1 MVRGVILRPL
11 PFAQPHRLVQVYGT
25 SPLVPRGDAVSSL
38 PDYRRQSRSF
48 DALVGYEVSARFLRT
63 SAGPERVTI
72 VRAESPFFAMLG
84 VPTIAGRV
92 FGADDPANVAVV
104 SETFWRQRLRG
115 SASAIGST
123 ALLDD
128 QLFRIIGVM
137 PDSFQFPYK
146 SGSLLSGVASQA
158 RTDMWLPMNPPLRE
172 RGRIS
177 NVTGRLKA
185 GVSVQAADAELAAI
199 SQRLQEQYPPAAR
212 PRGVY
217 LVPLADA
224 VVDTGVRR
232 PLALLFGAVAL
243 VLVLACANMANLSLV
258 RMTLRSREVAV
269 RAALGADARRLVEQ
283 FLTESVLLSVAGGTL
298 GFVIAWLG
306 TNRLMHAVR
315 THLPRAHEVG
325 IDWSVFLFLLAA
337 CVTTGVVFGLAPAIA
352 AARLNPHR
360 VLQETGSHGT
370 AGVTSTRLRDGL
382 VIAEVALAFVLAVGA
397 GLLIRELVRLKATR
411 SGMDT
416 RNIVTFHLGRRA
428 APDRSTRHFYE
439 IASRVKNLP
448 GVRSAGFTQLLP
460 LQNWGW
466 TSNSTDFRIRGTET
480 PTSQP
485 YQIEL
490 RYVTP
495 GYFDALGIRLQS
507 GRSFTVGDD
516 STAPPVIVINQA
528 LARRAFG
535 GGNPLGKETTRG
547 TIVGVIEDVRQVHLD
562 QASRPEVYYPVAQN
576 WSQVNELGMTLVV
589 RTLGP
594 PETVIDAVRS
604 TIRQVDP
611 NQAVFNV
618 RTMERVVADSLA
630 DFTMYL
636 RLMGLFAVMAL
647 LIALTGTYG
656 VISYVAASRMREFA
670 IRIALG
676 ADGAR
681 VTRFMLG
688 KTALLATLGVA
699 IGVVVALA
707 ATPLLANLPV
717 TIRPPSVQVM
727 LPVAVLV
734 IVAAIVASFVPARRA
749 ARADPVA
756 VILRGA

>member
-1 MVRGVILRPL
+1 MS
-11 PFAQPHRLVQVYGT
+11 GT
-25 SPLVPRGDAVSSL
+25 SPLVRDAVSSL

-48 DALVGYEVSARFLRT
+48 DALVGYEVSARYLRT
-63 SAGPERVTI
+63 SAGPERVTV
-72 VRAESPFFAMLG
+72 VRAESPFFEMLG
-84 VPTIAGRV
+84 VPTIVGRA
-92 FGADDPANVAVV
+92 FGAGDPANVAVV
-104 SETFWRQRLRG
+104 SETFWRRRLRAN
-115 SASAIGST
+115 ASAIGST
-123 ALLDD
+123 TLLDD
-128 QLFRIIGVM
+128 QPFRIIGVM

-146 SGSLLSGVASQA
+146 SASLLSGVASQA
-158 RTDMWLPMNPPLRE
+158 RTDMWLPMSPPLRE

-177 NVTGRLKA
+177 NVTGRLKT
-185 GVSVQAADAELAAI
+185 GVSLRAAEAELAAI
-199 SQRLQEQYPPAAR
+199 SQRLQEQYTPAMR
-212 PRGVY
+212 PRGVH

-224 VVDTGVRR
+224 VVDVGVRR

-258 RMTLRSREVAV
+258 RVTLRSREVAV
-269 RAALGADARRLVEQ
+269 RAALGADARRLVSQ
-283 FLTESVLLSVAGGTL
+283 FLMESVLLSLAGGAI
-298 GFVIAWLG
+298 GFVVAWLG
-306 TNRLMHAVR
+306 TNRLMDAVR

-325 IDWSVFLFLLAA
+325 IDWSVFLFLLGA
-337 CVTTGVVFGLAPAIA
+337 CLITGVVFGLAPAIA
-352 AARLNPHR
+352 AARMNPHR

-370 AGVTSTRLRDGL
+370 TGVTSSRFRDGL
-382 VIAEVALAFVLAVGA
+382 VVAEIALAFVLAVGA
-397 GLLIRELVRLKATR
+397 GLLVRELARLKDTR

-416 RNIVTFHLGRRA
+416 RNIVTFHLGRRMT
-428 APDRSTRHFYE
+428 PDRSSRYLYE
-439 IASRVKNLP
+439 IESRVRELP

-466 TSNSTDFRIRGTET
+466 TSNSTDFRVRGTDV
-480 PTSQP
+480 PTSLP

-495 GYFDALGIRLQS
+495 GYFDALGVRLQS

-516 STAPPVIVINQA
+516 SAAPPAIVINQA

-535 GGNPLGKETTRG
+535 DENPIGKETTRG
-547 TIVGVIEDVRQVHLD
+547 NIVGVIEDVRQVHLD
-562 QASRPEVYYPVAQN
+562 QPPRPEVYYPVAQN

-589 RTLGP
+589 RAVGR
-594 PETVIDAVRS
+594 PESVIDAVRS
-604 TIRQVDP
+604 TIKRVDP

-636 RLMGLFAVMAL
+636 RLMGLFAVIAL

-656 VISYVAASRMREFA
+656 VISYVAASRTREFA

-676 ADGAR
+676 ADSGR
-681 VTRFMLG
+681 VTRFVLRRS
-688 KTALLATLGVA
+688 ALLTALGVA

-717 TIRPPSVQVM
+717 TIRAPSVQVM
-727 LPVAVLV
+727 VPVGVLV
-734 IVAAIVASFVPARRA
+734 VLAAIAASLVPARRA

-756 VILRGA
+756 VILRGS